1 MQTAQTMTR
10 PNAVRGIIPIRE
22 TIRMKTAAPV
32 KAVEA
37 AVMAM

>member
-10 PNAVRGIIPIRE
+10 PNAVRGIILIRE
-22 TIRMKTAAPV
+22 TIRIKTAALV

-37 AVMAM
+37 AAMTM

>member
-10 PNAVRGIIPIRE
+10 PNAVRRIIPIRE
-22 TIRMKTAAPV
+22 TIRMKTAAPA

-37 AVMAM
+37 AAMAM